1 MSNPKE
7 SAYPLPYVF
16 YTKRCN
22 TFDQI
27 KKMQEFK
34 DWKEFINQ
42 VLIDSGQFEKSTSEL
57 KNETEIETFKS
68 TDKTSLTEIRVG
80 YLKENLLIYLQ
91 IFNPTIPGY
100 NKFVE
105 GDYFHQHDFSEDGKS
120 YGNPALEFNK
130 SNRKGIFEILKQG
143 LTGTETQ
150 FILNGEI
157 LKSIVDTYDEPQYIS
172 RYDFTNRSFF
182 KKLFSKKIENID
194 GIEKKKI
201 ELNKIFS
208 GIKNVLQQRVL

>member
-1 MSNPKE
+1 MQLKHTP
-7 SAYPLPYVF
+7 
-16 YTKRCN
+16 KRCN

-34 DWKEFINQ
+34 HWKEFINR
-42 VLIDSGQFEKSTSEL
+42 VLIDSGKFESPKTEF
-57 KNETEIETFKS
+57 KGEAEIETFKS
-68 TDKTSLTEIRVG
+68 TDQNSMTEIKVG

-120 YGNPALEFNK
+120 YGNPALEFNE
-130 SNRKGIFEILKQG
+130 SNRKGIFEILKRG

-150 FILNGEI
+150 YILNGKI
-157 LKSIVDTYDEPQYIS
+157 LKSIVDTYDEPQYVS
-172 RYDFTNRSFF
+172 RYDFTNRGFF
-182 KKLFSKKIENID
+182 KKLFSKRIEKID
-194 GIEKKKI
+194 GIEKKEI

-208 GIKNVLQQRVL
+208 GIENVLQQGISCITSK

>member
-1 MSNPKE
+1 MK
-7 SAYPLPYVF
+7 
-16 YTKRCN
+16 
-22 TFDQI
+22 
-27 KKMQEFK
+27 EFK
-34 DWKEFINQ
+34 HWKEFINRI
-42 VLIDSGQFEKSTSEL
+42 LIDSGKFENPKTEF
-57 KNETEIETFKS
+57 KGEAEIETFKS
-68 TDKTSLTEIRVG
+68 TDKNSMTDLRVG

-120 YGNPALEFNK
+120 YGNPALEFNE
-130 SNRKGIFEILKQG
+130 SNRKGIFEMLERG
-143 LTGTETQ
+143 LTGKETQ

-172 RYDFTNRSFF
+172 RYDFTNRGFF

-194 GIEKKKI
+194 GIEKKEI
-201 ELNKIFS
+201 ELKTIFS
-208 GIKNVLQQRVL
+208 GIKNVLQHRI